1 MNQPSKQPFFLVW
14 PWNVLI
20 GITATLILGYC
31 LGYLWGVLLV
41 LAFFKWQKKRHPGMP
56 QGGYCMERAHK
67 CLAYVLLGVLFL
79 ALAAILAAY
88 AWLTYQGPSPNMVY
102 VIGSSVGSIV
112 CLIVGIYETF
122 ANLRDALF
130 PSKSR
135 LANSIRS
142 QLPFPYEAPDVKELF
157 AMVDQD
163 MEKNGLRFDR
173 LMIGKEWVLGDE
185 ASYIPNMRGAFIDHT
200 VRLSSNGGN
209 AHIIIL
215 CIVDNRRQV
224 QVTELR
230 DPREIGNI
238 ITCLQM
244 RAPGIVVGNDAQY
257 KEFCSIPDV
266 EWEMMELKHR
276 T

>member
-1 MNQPSKQPFFLVW
+1 MKQSSKQPFFLVW
-14 PWNVLI
+14 PWNVII

-31 LGYLWGVLLV
+31 LGYLWGLLLV
-41 LAFFKWQKKRHPGMP
+41 LAFFAWQKKRHPGMP
-56 QGGYCMERAHK
+56 QGGYCMERVHK
-67 CLAYVLLGVLFL
+67 RLAYVLLGLLFL
-79 ALAAILAAY
+79 VLAAVLGAY
-88 AWLTYQGPSPNMVY
+88 AWITYQESSSHIVLI
-102 VIGSSVGSIV
+102 IGSGVGSVV
-112 CLIVGIYETF
+112 CLIVGLYETF
-122 ANLRDALF
+122 VNFRDSLF
-130 PSKSR
+130 PSKST

-142 QLPFPYEAPDVKELF
+142 QLPFPEEAPDVAELF

-185 ASYIPNMRGAFIDHT
+185 ASYIPNIRGAFIDHT
-200 VRLSSNGGN
+200 VHLNNNGGTT
-209 AHIIIL
+209 HSIML

-230 DPREIGNI
+230 DPREIDNI

-257 KEFCSIPDV
+257 TEFCSIPDV
-266 EWEMMELKHR
+266 EWDMMELKHR